1 MMKSGPAEGGQ
12 LTQDDPRDH
21 KANWGISISDLVMRA
36 FAALGTLTSAVVMG
50 TTDQTLQNVGQF
62 FLFRRARYNDL
73 PTFTFF
79 LTTNAIVCCYLTLSL
94 GLSISQVIRIIR
106 STVKITRIILVILD
120 TVMLALFMA
129 GASAATAIV
138 YLAHKGNAKA
148 NWLPICQQYNSF
160 CERISGSLVGSYF
173 ATIAL
178 VILITLSTIAISR
191 C

>member
-36 FAALGTLTSAVVMG
+36 FAALGTLTSTVVMG
-50 TTDQTLQNVGQF
+50 TTDQTLQIVSQF

-79 LTTNAIVCCYLTLSL
+79 LTTNAIVCGYLTLSL
-94 GLSISQVIRIIR
+94 GLSISQVIR

-120 TVMLALFMA
+120 TVMLALLMA